1 MSGSELD
8 DERPAVAGQI
18 KGSSKRKRQLGSDS
32 EDDVSL
38 DEESDFEPEKY
49 GAVAT

>member
-8 DERPAVAGQI
+8 DERLAGSGQV

-32 EDDVSL
+32 DDDVSL
-38 DEESDFEPEKY
+38 DEESDFEPEEY
-49 GAVAT
+49 GAAAA

>member
-1 MSGSELD
+1 MSGSELE
-8 DERPAVAGQI
+8 DEQVAMAGQA

-38 DEESDFEPEKY
+38 DEESDFEPEEY
-49 GAVAT
+49 GGAAA

>member
-8 DERPAVAGQI
+8 DEHVALAGQA

-38 DEESDFEPEKY
+38 DEESDFEPEEY
-49 GAVAT
+49 AAAE